1 VPRSW
6 LRTYAEALRLYH
18 IHPETKFL
26 GASHAES
33 GRLRRRHVFATIPE
47 YIGKE
52 ADRWEEDSHFGA
64 DEDLAIA
71 YGVSPEDRA
80 RLIDAIRH
88 AVRVEKLG
96 VKRLAKRAQLADRA
110 VSRAVAG
117 DSELTDDEIVGLS
130 RSAEDLLAR
139 KRAEDGQVNSVLDWA
154 RAQPRSWLAAELGY
168 DQSNL
173 SKVIAGRITPKR
185 VIERIRGLQHRGTK
199 SRKNC

>member
-139 KRAEDGQVNSVLDWA
+139 KRAEDGQVSRGVGL
-154 RAQPRSWLAAELGY
+154 RQSWVMI
-168 DQSNL
+168 NL
-173 SKVIAGRITPKR
+173 I
-185 VIERIRGLQHRGTK
+185 
-199 SRKNC
+199 

>member
-1 VPRSW
+1 
-6 LRTYAEALRLYH
+6 
-18 IHPETKFL
+18 
-26 GASHAES
+26 
-33 GRLRRRHVFATIPE
+33 VFATVPD

-64 DEDLAIA
+64 DQVSSIA
-71 YGVSPEDRA
+71 YGVSPDDRA

-96 VKRLAKRAQLADRA
+96 VKRLAKRARLADRV

-117 DSELTDDEIVGLS
+117 DSELTDDEIVRLS

-139 KRAEDGQVNSVLDWA
+139 KSAEDGQVNSVLDWA
-154 RAQPRSWLAAELGY
+154 RAQPRSWLAAQLGY

-173 SKVIAGRITPKR
+173 SKVIARRIRPKR
-185 VIERIRGLQHRGTK
+185 VIECLRALMHRGTMA
-199 SRKNC
+199 RKNC